1 MGMCGTREPGEA
13 SMSERTI
20 TAALIIIGNE
30 ILSGRTQD
38 ANLAFLAQALNEIGI
53 QIREVRIVPD
63 AEANIVEALNACRT
77 KYDHVF
83 TTGGIGPTHDDIT
96 SACVAKAFGV
106 PFGRNPEAER
116 RLLAYYPPE
125 KVNPARMKMA
135 DTPEGAELIDNPV
148 SVAPGFTIA
157 NVHVL
162 PGVPSVLQAMF
173 AGLKSRLSGG
183 AVVRARTIT
192 LVCLE
197 GDIALALGRIQTD
210 CPTVEIGSYPFM
222 RQGSFGTSLVLRST
236 DEAAIKTAADA
247 ILAEARERRIEVLDL
262 F

>member
-1 MGMCGTREPGEA
+1 
-13 SMSERTI
+13 MSERTV

-38 ANLAFLAQALNEIGI
+38 ANLTFLAQALNEIGI

-63 AEANIVEALNACRT
+63 AEADIVEAVNALRARF
-77 KYDHVF
+77 DHVF

-96 SACVAKAFGV
+96 SASVAKAFGL
-106 PFGRNPEAER
+106 PFGRHPEAER

-125 KVNPARMKMA
+125 KVNAARMKMA
-135 DTPEGAELIDNPV
+135 ETPEGAELIDNPV
-148 SVAPGFTIA
+148 SVAPGFTVE

-162 PGVPSVLQAMF
+162 PGVPSILQAMF

-183 AVVRARTIT
+183 AVVHARTIT
-192 LVCLE
+192 VVAPE
-197 GDIALALGRIQTD
+197 GDMAERLAEIQAAH
-210 CPTVEIGSYPFM
+210 PTVEIGSYPFM
-222 RQGSFGTSLVLRST
+222 RQGSFGTSLVLRSV
-236 DEAAIKTAADA
+236 DEDAITSAADA
-247 ILAEARERRIEVLDL
+247 ILAEVRERGIQVLDL